1 MIIDESFISNAKK
14 IAETQPQKNEV
25 KVPEIRRENFEYHVY
40 IYTMGIKEH
49 NIIPEISKK
58 LKSAIKRCDIFKETG
73 NFHRSDEKIKNPD
86 DVCYEFDADL
96 FISIDTIYQMQKKLY
111 FGTDITIMIDITGNG
126 LFYQWTAEDMN
137 LDMVYYFNRTR
148 DDYMRLTRMWY
159 AIREF
164 NIGAMVI
171 SRWMIRNDVVY
182 VPMSIYEAWN
192 FHPAYI
198 SDIRSILKSYEYA
211 DIYYPKDMQPFDEPI
226 EKSGTDD
233 AEELRKIIEG
243 NIGLLH
249 MKECFVSMTK
259 RKEALSDSEL
269 LIDIYPKNPVMIG
282 TDCVY
287 VKISKV
293 IYDAGSPDMRE
304 EYRYLKEKLGNLKG
318 EKLMTYKPEK
328 INYKINML

>member
-1 MIIDESFISNAKK
+1 
-14 IAETQPQKNEV
+14 
-25 KVPEIRRENFEYHVY
+25 
-40 IYTMGIKEH
+40 
-49 NIIPEISKK
+49 
-58 LKSAIKRCDIFKETG
+58 
-73 NFHRSDEKIKNPD
+73 
-86 DVCYEFDADL
+86 
-96 FISIDTIYQMQKKLY
+96 MQKKLY

-243 NIGLLH
+243 NEGLLH
-249 MKECFVSMTK
+249 MKECFVSIGNSISFST
-259 RKEALSDSEL
+259 SDEMNM
-269 LIDIYPKNPVMIG
+269 IQIEIIPMNPVMIEN
-282 TDCVY
+282 DYIY
-287 VKISKV
+287 VRIRKSITEDNK
-293 IYDAGSPDMRE
+293 E
-304 EYRYLKEKLGNLKG
+304 EYMHMMEQ
-318 EKLMTYKPEK
+318 
-328 INYKINML
+328 KINMKGNKLGTENPDNLNYKMNIL